1 MYNRLEIR
9 SSRLK
14 NIILSLLSILMT
26 SMSVFILL
34 LGLYGGSL
42 LYNIFTIFI
51 GLFGTLFFALTT
63 LFYIKNIFI
72 IKPIL
77 ILEKDGFYENSSI
90 LSMKNSLIRWDTIKK
105 IKNMLMM
112 GQEMVSIFM
121 KEQDAYLNK
130 LPLFKRWLT
139 KMNIALDYGEITIN
153 MNQIKT
159 MNGEELT
166 KTMNEYRKNYG
177 KYKS

>member
-1 MYNRLEIR
+1 
-9 SSRLK
+9 
-14 NIILSLLSILMT
+14 
-26 SMSVFILL
+26 
-34 LGLYGGSL
+34 
-42 LYNIFTIFI
+42 
-51 GLFGTLFFALTT
+51 
-63 LFYIKNIFI
+63 
-72 IKPIL
+72 
-77 ILEKDGFYENSSI
+77 
-90 LSMKNSLIRWDTIKK
+90 
-105 IKNMLMM
+105 M

-166 KTMNEYRKNYG
+166 KTMNEY
-177 KYKS
+177 